1 VIELSATGIKEYSAF
16 GKAVRAIWGSA
27 TAASEAT
34 EARGRDVPLKGPHKI
49 HLKQTPTSKAG

>member
-1 VIELSATGIKEYSAF
+1 
-16 GKAVRAIWGSA
+16 VRAIWGSA

-34 EARGRDVPLKGPHKI
+34 EARAKDVPLKGPHKI